1 MEVVK
6 DSSLAIASLTSQ
18 SRLSLGESEVDLP
31 SAIRSEP
38 VGLTS
43 RSLVQNGAVTQS
55 TPLLTEQF
63 LRSEFNQQDSMNLQ
77 SLLNEQHESWYPK
90 FASEKKWVG
99 EKIRDNCAQTDTNE
113 IYPMK
118 DLMQLAEQLKFK
130 MAEVERKQGLSWETV
145 DAIYHKNITEKAFMI
160 YERTNRELDRI
171 DNNTKKRMLA
181 TREGAKSQLNDA
193 IAKIKS
199 QYKEYYDTE
208 LKKIFAK
215 ANQHRA
221 LPNFDSLAPVDSGD
235 NSSELLIQIQQI
247 TAENDYLREELEKNK
262 TPKVIVDNTALDAA
276 KAELSKLKKKFERVS
291 GENQTLKIDL
301 EKETKKFAAADEN
314 CKKLETRVKEEVM
327 KSSQLQI
334 SLNEANMRMQ
344 QAQAT
349 HQQEMKKLEADLTK
363 HANEQLEALQKK
375 MEDAV
380 NNAQSSMGSEIQK
393 KDQEIETLKSA
404 IETLQVKLEEASK
417 KPAPPPP
424 PARKKSIAPV
434 RRESNAKTL
443 ENTKREKQESAEI
456 DAETE
461 AELEKLRK
469 EHAKVNKNWER
480 RFEILRAS
488 LHEIKDEAFVRRKI
502 EQQPLM
508 LHKASIRIRERVISP
523 ITSEGLPPLKPSAG
537 TESVA
542 RMVHAENDEFFNS
555 DDDPAE
561 SEDEDFKPF
570 RRH

>member
-1 MEVVK
+1 
-6 DSSLAIASLTSQ
+6 
-18 SRLSLGESEVDLP
+18 
-31 SAIRSEP
+31 
-38 VGLTS
+38 
-43 RSLVQNGAVTQS
+43 
-55 TPLLTEQF
+55 
-63 LRSEFNQQDSMNLQ
+63 
-77 SLLNEQHESWYPK
+77 
-90 FASEKKWVG
+90 
-99 EKIRDNCAQTDTNE
+99 
-113 IYPMK
+113 
-118 DLMQLAEQLKFK
+118 
-130 MAEVERKQGLSWETV
+130 
-145 DAIYHKNITEKAFMI
+145 
-160 YERTNRELDRI
+160 
-171 DNNTKKRMLA
+171 MLA

-349 HQQEMKKLEADLTK
+349 HKQEMKKLEADLTK

-443 ENTKREKQESAEI
+443 ENTKREKQESAEM

>member
-1 MEVVK
+1 
-6 DSSLAIASLTSQ
+6 
-18 SRLSLGESEVDLP
+18 
-31 SAIRSEP
+31 
-38 VGLTS
+38 
-43 RSLVQNGAVTQS
+43 
-55 TPLLTEQF
+55 
-63 LRSEFNQQDSMNLQ
+63 
-77 SLLNEQHESWYPK
+77 
-90 FASEKKWVG
+90 
-99 EKIRDNCAQTDTNE
+99 
-113 IYPMK
+113 
-118 DLMQLAEQLKFK
+118 
-130 MAEVERKQGLSWETV
+130 
-145 DAIYHKNITEKAFMI
+145 
-160 YERTNRELDRI
+160 
-171 DNNTKKRMLA
+171 
-181 TREGAKSQLNDA
+181 
-193 IAKIKS
+193 
-199 QYKEYYDTE
+199 
-208 LKKIFAK
+208 
-215 ANQHRA
+215 
-221 LPNFDSLAPVDSGD
+221 
-235 NSSELLIQIQQI
+235 
-247 TAENDYLREELEKNK
+247 
-262 TPKVIVDNTALDAA
+262 
-276 KAELSKLKKKFERVS
+276 
-291 GENQTLKIDL
+291 
-301 EKETKKFAAADEN
+301 
-314 CKKLETRVKEEVM
+314 
-327 KSSQLQI
+327 
-334 SLNEANMRMQ
+334 MQ

-443 ENTKREKQESAEI
+443 ENTKREKQEIAEI

-523 ITSEGLPPLKPSAG
+523 ITSEGLPPLK
-537 TESVA
+537 V
-542 RMVHAENDEFFNS
+542 RKNH
-555 DDDPAE
+555 
-561 SEDEDFKPF
+561 
-570 RRH
+570 